1 MQPTNADDA
10 GRRPCASLL
19 AATMDRKLSRG
30 RLQLISHP
38 LGGQHLHRESRIMRT
53 PLMRLAALT
62 LSTAACGD
70 SLEPT
75 CLPVERPAVE
85 VEIRDAQTEEFRAD
99 SARGVAQDGTY
110 ADSLQIVRYHSAEI
124 VPAALGGAYGRPGTY
139 TLRIER
145 AGYQPWD
152 TVGIHVQ
159 ADRCG
164 PITVQLVARLSPA
177 P

>member
-1 MQPTNADDA
+1 MW
-10 GRRPCASLL
+10 GS
-19 AATMDRKLSRG
+19 G
-30 RLQLISHP
+30 GWFRLGCSQYE
-38 LGGQHLHRESRIMRT
+38 LGGQHLDRESPIVKT
-53 PLMRLAALT
+53 PLMCLAALM

-70 SLEPT
+70 SLEPA

-85 VEIRDAQTEEFRAD
+85 VEIRDAQTDEFRAD

-110 ADSLQIVRYHSAEI
+110 ADSLQIVRYHGAEI

-145 AGYQPWD
+145 AGYRPWD
-152 TVGIHVQ
+152 TVGIHVP

-164 PITVQLVARLSPA
+164 PITVLVVARLSRLP
-177 P
+177 